1 MKEMEKDVEPIVVKT
16 HPFQQTSQ
24 PEEFNMGTFSSS
36 LFIGMIFVLVP
47 VSLAVDMVYDREEK
61 PPPVHPAEIR
71 TSISPS
77 SVVWLNTTGA
87 LANYATEIRAKNQ
100 LRVNGLS
107 FFMYFLTYFMVLA
120 GIMLFICAALLGLIF
135 MFDLPS
141 LREPPAFCTL
151 GVLILLYCPASIL
164 FATCVSYIFDKMDS
178 AQSILPN
185 IVTFVGLIPFILVM
199 FLDMLRIGGRA
210 VFTLH
215 VLFSLLNTMYIPYAI
230 IYYVD
235 RVHLMCR
242 VNSACTNLTI
252 VDYLTDEIIV
262 MLFAILIHIPIWFFI
277 LLVLDVKKSG
287 GRTSDVFK
295 YLTHK
300 NTSMTEEVVENS
312 DIGEHEDSDVKAERQ
327 KVVNILSGSINN
339 PPVVIVQLANALVVL
354 SLTAED
360 GEIEVRISVG

>member
-1 MKEMEKDVEPIVVKT
+1 MIQGLELSGVEAMDLYNGNFSLLLDMAPHLAAFNVNTYEIPELAITTIYNDTAQHSLPIVLNILSNTFYRLIMKEMEKDVEPIVVKT

-47 VSLAVDMVYDREEK
+47 VSLAVDMVYDRELHCPSPDHSRLELRVISGTCARGQPPCPGYRVRVYRGPRAMSIVPTVQVFTTK
-61 PPPVHPAEIR
+61 PVLPR
-71 TSISPS
+71 
-77 SVVWLNTTGA
+77 
-87 LANYATEIRAKNQ
+87 IRAKNQ

-199 FLDMLRIGGRA
+199 FLDMLRIGK
-210 VFTLH
+210 
-215 VLFSLLNTMYIPYAI
+215 
-230 IYYVD
+230 
-235 RVHLMCR
+235 
-242 VNSACTNLTI
+242 
-252 VDYLTDEIIV
+252 
-262 MLFAILIHIPIWFFI
+262 W
-277 LLVLDVKKSG
+277 K
-287 GRTSDVFK
+287 
-295 YLTHK
+295 
-300 NTSMTEEVVENS
+300 
-312 DIGEHEDSDVKAERQ
+312 
-327 KVVNILSGSINN
+327 
-339 PPVVIVQLANALVVL
+339 
-354 SLTAED
+354 
-360 GEIEVRISVG
+360 